1 MIVNIDV
8 FTNNVSPNGLYSVN
22 LPDSFSLSKTVE
34 EDGEIKTVNFSKN
47 PYIFTLQEIINQ
59 KTKLIM
65 KENNYYRCYND
76 EFINEDDIDFTYDK
90 HLCNTGVKILE
101 FLPYG
106 ECQLKPIQLSNE
118 VKSFKLYL
126 EADSNISVLISGD
139 GISFVE
145 FVDGFATLTELT
157 QEVILRFKNNID
169 KKQNVN
175 FYCLMY

>member
-1 MIVNIDV
+1 MFCFRFCPI
-8 FTNNVSPNGLYSVN
+8 N
-22 LPDSFSLSKTVE
+22 L
-34 EDGEIKTVNFSKN
+34 
-47 PYIFTLQEIINQ
+47 
-59 KTKLIM
+59 
-65 KENNYYRCYND
+65 
-76 EFINEDDIDFTYDK
+76 
-90 HLCNTGVKILE
+90 KILE